1 MYSKFNNLEKI
12 PNDKK
17 FISIMPSRADELF
30 VQAFDNNSNKITS
43 ILKITK
49 NDLKK
54 NFPSE
59 EYFAVIN
66 TLQKG
71 IIHLR
76 IFI

>member
-1 MYSKFNNLEKI
+1 MTKNLSALCLQELM
-12 PNDKK
+12 N
-17 FISIMPSRADELF
+17 LF

-59 EYFAVIN
+59 NI
-66 TLQKG
+66 L
-71 IIHLR
+71 LS
-76 IFI
+76 